1 MGIFTRFRDIISS
14 NINSMLDKAEDPEK
28 LIKLMIREIED
39 TLIELKA
46 SCAGVMASGKKVE
59 RRLEGVKS
67 RAQYWEERAQ
77 LAVDKGRDDLA
88 REALMEKRRFTDMIY
103 SLEKERIEHGTM
115 VAQYKDD
122 IRQLEEKLASAREKQ
137 RMLLQRH
144 IRAKHQKQAQEE
156 IRRVDNYTTIAK
168 FQEFENRIERMEA
181 EANLVNFGRKTGLEE
196 AFDNLIDE
204 DDIEKELSMM
214 KSSRE
219 EGKEEPGEEE
229 NIR

>member
-1 MGIFTRFRDIISS
+1 
-14 NINSMLDKAEDPEK
+14 
-28 LIKLMIREIED
+28 
-39 TLIELKA
+39 
-46 SCAGVMASGKKVE
+46 
-59 RRLEGVKS
+59 
-67 RAQYWEERAQ
+67 
-77 LAVDKGRDDLA
+77 
-88 REALMEKRRFTDMIY
+88 MIY